1 MFEAVARVAPRPSL
15 SDVPDA
21 PGEVA
26 VWAAAARPGPDVVEL
41 LSMLDPAAVGSDQ
54 RVDLLVG
61 VERQLAWLY
70 AVQQQVLA
78 SLDADPLGIGA
89 DPDEDWTREQVGA
102 ALRLASSTAD
112 HRLAVA
118 RQLRDRLPG
127 TARALTAGE
136 ISYLHA
142 VKLADAVKDFEASV
156 AAAVEARVLPRAGSQ
171 TVGQFAASVQRAVLA
186 ADPRTGERR
195 HADALARRRVGTS
208 PADDGMATLW
218 ALLPAEGA
226 ALIGCVLDSLAS
238 LRDAQDE
245 RSCDQRRA
253 DALVDV
259 FARVL
264 GDRALP
270 EQHGAR
276 PAIQVTVALS
286 TLLGLDDRPGDLA
299 GYGPITAA
307 TARRIAADA
316 TGTWRRLVADPVTGA
331 LLDCGRTS
339 YRPPTD
345 LAEFVIARDQ
355 LCVFPSCSR
364 RARRCDL
371 DHQLAWESG
380 GPTSAHNLAPLCRRH
395 HRAKHHAGWR
405 RRRQPDG
412 SYHWTA
418 PTGHTYRVTP
428 PSYPPDG

>member
-1 MFEAVARVAPRPSL
+1 MFETSGQPPSL
-15 SDVPDA
+15 SDVLDA

-26 VWAAAARPGPDVVEL
+26 VWAAGARPGPDVVEL

-61 VERQLAWLY
+61 VERQLAWLH
-70 AVQQQVLA
+70 AVQQRVLA

-102 ALRLASSTAD
+102 ALRLAPATAD
-112 HRLAVA
+112 RRLTVA
-118 RQLRDRLPG
+118 RQLRGRLPA
-127 TARALTAGE
+127 TAAALAAGE

-142 VKLADAVKDFEASV
+142 VKLAEAVKDFDTEV
-156 AAAVEARVLPRAGSQ
+156 AGAVEARVLPRAGSQ
-171 TVGQFAASVQRAVLA
+171 TVGQFAASVERAVLRC
-186 ADPRTGERR
+186 DPRTAERR
-195 HADALARRRVGTS
+195 HAEAVQQRRVSIT
-208 PADDGMATLW
+208 PARDGMAAMW

-226 ALIGCVLDSLAS
+226 TLIGCVLDSLAS
-238 LRDAQDE
+238 VKGAEDE

-264 GDRALP
+264 GDPALP

-286 TLLGLDDRPGDLA
+286 TLLRLDELPADLA
-299 GYGPITAA
+299 GYGPITAN

-316 TGTWRRLVADPVTGA
+316 TGTWRRLLTDRATGA
-331 LLDCGRTS
+331 LLDCGRNT
-339 YRPPTD
+339 YRPPAD

-355 LCVFPSCSR
+355 HCVFVGCRR
-364 RARRCDL
+364 RARNCDL

-380 GPTSAHNLAPLCRRH
+380 GATSAENLAPLCRRH
-395 HRAKHHAGWR
+395 HRAKHHAGWQ
-405 RRRQPDG
+405 RQRQADG
-412 SYHWTA
+412 SYQWTA
-418 PTGHTYRVTP
+418 PTGHTYQVTP
-428 PSYPPDG
+428 PRYPPDG